1 VINRASKIIVIKS
14 ELSELQKVENFINEC
29 FSYFGLSLKLFNK
42 VYLCISEAVINAI
55 KHGNLEDSEKKVSI
69 QFMYDE
75 PEIEVRIE
83 DEGEG
88 FCLEKV
94 ENPTLQENIFK
105 ESGRGIYIIKALTNN
120 IEYNET
126 GNCIQFKI
134 ICNEQN

>member
-1 VINRASKIIVIKS
+1 VINRTSKIIVIKS

-29 FSYFGLSLKLFNK
+29 FIYFSLPVKLFNK
-42 VYLCISEAVINAI
+42 VYLCISEAVVNAI
-55 KHGNLEDSEKKVSI
+55 KHGNLEDIEKNVSI
-69 QFMYDE
+69 QFAYSE

-88 FCLEKV
+88 FCHEQIK
-94 ENPTLQENIFK
+94 NPTLPENVKK
-105 ESGRGIYIIKALTNN
+105 ESGRGIHIIKALTNN

-134 ICNEQN
+134 TCNEQN